1 MCACWLPAW
10 LQSIPIS
17 KLAGLAE
24 LDTATLKQQ
33 LGLLR
38 QSTQVRPGGLRRSI
52 NVCLCCCVLL
62 ACVPL
67 HHCVLH

>member
-1 MCACWLPAW
+1 MK
-10 LQSIPIS
+10 

-38 QSTQVRPGGLRRSI
+38 QSTQVRVR
-52 NVCLCCCVLL
+52 
-62 ACVPL
+62 A
-67 HHCVLH
+67 